1 MKHGQVF
8 TFAQTHKPK
17 EGMTISETLFMSREE
32 HATIFSFAEGTDIG
46 EEYYP
51 HPYLYLSLM
60 GEVGIQAEET
70 RLLPEGCG
78 LLVPARTPFRVFART
93 PCIFLEI
100 EGKDGFCMN
109 LIPKDEI
116 FALKDLLPY
125 EEGKIVNAD
134 VVNNDYLKMALMS
147 FDAGCATPEHAAGG
161 DAMMLC
167 LEGEGVITNEGV
179 PHTVHQGES
188 FSFRP
193 GAMHKVSATTK
204 FKMMVMIVKE

>member
-1 MKHGQVF
+1 
-8 TFAQTHKPK
+8 
-17 EGMTISETLFMSREE
+17 MTISETLFMSPEE
-32 HATIFSFAEGTDIG
+32 HATIFSFADGTDLG

-60 GEVGIQAEET
+60 GEVGIHAENT
-70 RLLPEGCG
+70 RLLPAGSG
-78 LLVPARTPFRVFART
+78 LLVPAGTPFGVSAQT

-100 EGKDGFCMN
+100 EVKEGFCMN
-109 LIPKDEI
+109 LIEKDKV

-134 VVNNDYLKMALMS
+134 IVNNSHLKMALMS
-147 FDAGCATPEHAAGG
+147 FDSGCATPEHAAGG

-167 LEGEGVITNEGV
+167 LEGEGTITNEGV
-179 PHTVHQGES
+179 PHIVRQGES

-193 GAMHKVSATTK
+193 GAMHKVAANTR